1 MARPPGRRPPEP
13 GRVKLARPWC
23 LTVLSL
29 CCLLF
34 INGPPG
40 CGDGERGAGE
50 TVLSTPWPGRVAQ
63 RPVNRARMAKV
74 EASSS
79 RIGQLPY
86 HGTSLFDLIPTTW
99 PRLVPRFVQDGSM
112 LTRWASSRNECPYL
126 VYDFGRG
133 GPKDEGDQ
141 VPIHRIALS
150 WEEDVPREFAIE
162 ISSDAVDWNE
172 VFRGKPRPRDLQ
184 EIVVTPPRR
193 ARWVR
198 LSSLECPVREGISL
212 YEMAVYG
219 PVENALPAAVSAI
232 QVSLPR
238 PDAVAL
244 AWEDPP
250 GNTFCYEVYRLPGP
264 DPPDPESFLVGVTRR
279 PEFLD
284 EGLAPG
290 RDYYYRIVP
299 ETFSGTLGPST
310 LVQKVS
316 TPFSSPQ
323 PPAFGIRGVVEGFY
337 NQPWSHL
344 DRLDMIR
351 FLGSRH
357 LNYYLYAPKIEGFH
371 RSHWRDPY
379 PQEELELFRE
389 LVASAKA
396 HDVTF
401 CYGLSPGMDFR
412 WDDPSEVGRILEKFE
427 SLYRVGVRAFALL
440 FDDTPDTAASD
451 RVLAQKHVG
460 LVREVYSALCAWGP
474 QKCDLVFVPTIYFKT
489 VSDLQR
495 IDPAYVEY
503 LDGLAELPAEIPV
516 AWVGPGMPY
525 SAFIGVEEALEF
537 SRHVG
542 RRVLIWDNY
551 PANDNFFLYEPFLGP
566 YRNRAPDLGEGV
578 CGVLSNP
585 MNYAQSSMI
594 PLWTFAEYL
603 ADPYS
608 YDPGEAFEEAISR
621 IGGARGARPL
631 RTYALQFYGH
641 PIIPP
646 TGVESPELA
655 ALIDSFWGAYAGDAY
670 PEGLEEA
677 LREHFASFARLVD
690 DLQGGVDNHALF
702 EEVLEPARKIAIYGR
717 AGLVAL
723 DILRSVHEGHGGE
736 IPDMVQDLTALM
748 EQASMSPWRPGEN
761 YVNGLMALLFGCRP
775 VRVDVVG
782 GFLGRTIEVAARSSA
797 GSRGGFSATT
807 SPPRPHPGR

>member
-1 MARPPGRRPPEP
+1 
-13 GRVKLARPWC
+13 
-23 LTVLSL
+23 
-29 CCLLF
+29 
-34 INGPPG
+34 
-40 CGDGERGAGE
+40 
-50 TVLSTPWPGRVAQ
+50 
-63 RPVNRARMAKV
+63 
-74 EASSS
+74 
-79 RIGQLPY
+79 
-86 HGTSLFDLIPTTW
+86 
-99 PRLVPRFVQDGSM
+99 M
-112 LTRWASSRNECPYL
+112 LTCWASARNECPYL

-133 GPKDEGDQ
+133 TPGDEGDQ
-141 VPIHRIALS
+141 VPIHRIVLY

-162 ISSDAVDWNE
+162 VSSDAAEWTE
-172 VFRGKPRPRDLQ
+172 VFRGKPRPRDV
-184 EIVVTPPRR
+184 EECVVSPPRR

-198 LSSLECPVREGISL
+198 LSSLECPVREGIAL
-212 YEMAVYG
+212 YEMTVYG
-219 PVENALPAAVSAI
+219 PRETVVPPAVSAI
-232 QVSLPR
+232 RATLVR

-250 GNTFCYEVYRLPGP
+250 GNAFCYRVYRLPEP
-264 DPPDPESFLVGVTRR
+264 DPSRPESFLVGVTRKTD
-279 PEFLD
+279 FLD
-284 EGLAPG
+284 EGLTPG

-299 ETFSGTLGPST
+299 ETFSGTLGPSI
-310 LVQKVS
+310 LVEKVS
-316 TPFSSPQ
+316 IPFSSPQ

-357 LNYYLYAPKIEGFH
+357 LNYYLYAPKVEGFH

-379 PQEELELFRE
+379 PQGELELFEE

-401 CYGLSPGMDFR
+401 CYGLSPGIDFR
-412 WDDPSEVGRILEKFE
+412 WDDPSEVERVLEKFA
-427 SLYRVGVRAFALL
+427 SFYTLGVRGFALL

-460 LVREVYSALCAWGP
+460 LVKEVYSALRTWGP
-474 QKCDLVFVPTIYFKT
+474 EQCSLVFVPTIYFKT

-495 IDPAYVEY
+495 IDPSYVEY
-503 LDGLAELPAEIPV
+503 LDGLAELPAEVLV

-525 SAFIGVEEALEF
+525 SVSIGVEEAREF

-542 RRVLIWDNY
+542 RKVLIWDNY

-566 YRNRAPDLGEGV
+566 YRNRAAGLGKEV
-578 CGVLSNP
+578 SGVLSNP

-594 PLWTFAEYL
+594 PLSTFADYL

-608 YDPGEAFEEAISR
+608 YDPGQAFEEAIGR
-621 IGGARGARPL
+621 IGGARGAGPL

-655 ALIDSFWGAYAGDAY
+655 ALIDSFWSAYGGDTY
-670 PEGLEEA
+670 PEGLDAA
-677 LREHFASFARLVD
+677 LREQFTSFSRLVD
-690 DLQGGVDNHALF
+690 DLRGGVDNPALF
-702 EEVLEPARKIAIYGR
+702 EEMAEPARKIAIYGR

-723 DILRSVHEGHGGE
+723 DILRSVHEGRSRD
-736 IPDMVQDLTALM
+736 IPDMVRDLTALM

-761 YVNGLMALLFGCRP
+761 YLNGLMALLFGSRP

-782 GFLGRTIEVAARSSA
+782 SFLSRVVELAARSGTASENN
-797 GSRGGFSATT
+797 FSTLAR
-807 SPPRPHPGR
+807 SPSRPHPGR